1 MYFSCAGAR
10 DTPSPRS
17 TTANSPDPASTG
29 DQDQDQGTTSH
40 STTTNPLSPSD
51 NNTIINNQGT
61 STAIPTTPTED
72 LVATTSHIKTLDIV
86 PYAIGGALV
95 GLAVAI
101 VFVLV
106 LVLTVAF
113 LVRRNKHKLDLA
125 KSREARIVKAQ
136 KFSTAYVKMKAN
148 DSYIPIFREISTKDN
163 IAYGKVGNNS
173 RDETIDPSKVNM
185 NSVEYD
191 YIKN

>member
-1 MYFSCAGAR
+1 M
-10 DTPSPRS
+10 
-17 TTANSPDPASTG
+17 
-29 DQDQDQGTTSH
+29 
-40 STTTNPLSPSD
+40 
-51 NNTIINNQGT
+51 
-61 STAIPTTPTED
+61 
-72 LVATTSHIKTLDIV
+72 
-86 PYAIGGALV
+86 

-163 IAYGKVGNNS
+163 IAYSKVGNNS